1 MFIDELITLR
11 LVHDELR
18 LRRRQINVV
27 WWADSTTGPLSPTGG
42 HQLTED
48 INQARQTLSSGIV
61 DTLGWSIR
69 QTLSPGIVESLGWI
83 SRQTLSS
90 VIVDTLGR
98 QSHKE
103 W

>member
-48 INQARQTLSSGIV
+48 INQARQTL
-61 DTLGWSIR
+61 
-69 QTLSPGIVESLGWI
+69 
-83 SRQTLSS
+83 
-90 VIVDTLGR
+90 
-98 QSHKE
+98 
-103 W
+103 